1 MDVAVNVKLEDIVF
15 VGGEVGGGSNDVVV
29 LGAAPVVVGDDGGD
43 CVEGDAGDE
52 SDEFDDN

>member
-1 MDVAVNVKLEDIVF
+1 VKLEDIVF

-29 LGAAPVVVGDDGGD
+29 LGAAPVVVGDDGVD
-43 CVEGDAGDE
+43 CVEGDDGDE